1 MKHKIIVISLMAL
14 FAWTS
19 LQAQT
24 EKGRFILGASGSI
37 DVSNAKGGLST
48 APSKTSNTT
57 ILIRTRSRIFST
69 DDFSVGISVSVL
81 GYTSG
86 DSSAH
91 ADFLSEVKYFFTGS
105 KIRPFVKANVGYKY
119 KDFAGMYWPKIRM
132 SLSDAQG
139 FAFGGGV
146 GGAFFVRD
154 NISVDLS
161 LNYLHSSL
169 KRFYAGYTSSGTVKN
184 NNPLRANMD
193 EIKVFVGFSVYL

>member
-1 MKHKIIVISLMAL
+1 
-14 FAWTS
+14 
-19 LQAQT
+19 
-24 EKGRFILGASGSI
+24 
-37 DVSNAKGGLST
+37 
-48 APSKTSNTT
+48 
-57 ILIRTRSRIFST
+57 
-69 DDFSVGISVSVL
+69 
-81 GYTSG
+81 
-86 DSSAH
+86 
-91 ADFLSEVKYFFTGS
+91 
-105 KIRPFVKANVGYKY
+105 
-119 KDFAGMYWPKIRM
+119 M